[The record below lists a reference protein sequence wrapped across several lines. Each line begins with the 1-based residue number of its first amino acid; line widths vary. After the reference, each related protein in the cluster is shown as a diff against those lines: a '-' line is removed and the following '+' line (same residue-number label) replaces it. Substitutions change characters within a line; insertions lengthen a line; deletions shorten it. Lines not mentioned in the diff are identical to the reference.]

1 MILGIISDLEVGTCS
16 TPKILNLDIRVLGEH
31 ELVRHGHPPCK
42 RTLSVQKTF
51 EINKICEY

>member
-42 RTLSVQKTF
+42 RTITK
-51 EINKICEY
+51 